1 VVILAPPGGDFRPT
15 PRLEVGPLVVSP
27 AARSGFRAVAAVA
40 VAYALAGR
48 DAE

>member
-15 PRLEVGPLVVSP
+15 PRLEVGALVVWP
-27 AARSGFRAVAAVA
+27 AREAALERWRRWRE
-40 VAYALAGR
+40 AYALTVR